1 MKLGHDRERIKGHDG
16 AYPSSAEIVRDVS
29 ATLDPPTDG
38 FAVATMTRA
47 EEEQDTTE
55 HLPPGQKS
63 EMSRLRST

>member
-1 MKLGHDRERIKGHDG
+1 MVSAHRPQRDVDELPLVPADRD
-16 AYPSSAEIVRDVS
+16 SAEIV
-29 ATLDPPTDG
+29 

>member
-1 MKLGHDRERIKGHDG
+1 MVSAHRPQRDVDELPLVPADRD
-16 AYPSSAEIVRDVS
+16 SAEIVRDVS
-29 ATLDPPTDG
+29 ATLD
-38 FAVATMTRA
+38 MTRA

>member
-16 AYPSSAEIVRDVS
+16 ACPSSYIVRDVS

-55 HLPPGQKS
+55 HVPPGQKS
-63 EMSRLRST
+63 EMSRPRST